1 MYPFGRRLSAAC
13 RVQGKGARSA
23 PGKGCGD
30 ASRLVPPRRS
40 LVTVVD
46 MMGTPVFF
54 YCSTRRSKAKEQ
66 ALIFGKLSDKDK
78 S

>member
-23 PGKGCGD
+23 PGKGYGD

-46 MMGTPVFF
+46 MMGTPVFLIVAQEGEK
-54 YCSTRRSKAKEQ
+54 RKSKR
-66 ALIFGKLSDKDK
+66 
-78 S
+78 